1 MPKIVRIQNQ
11 EQPEQKEPDVQ
22 VICRK
27 HNIGRHDLINVA
39 TVVARV
45 GELTPKA
52 ALIKLEEADNIQEF
66 VEQLKLKHAFNE
78 ADEKSLDI

>member
-1 MPKIVRIQNQ
+1 MPKIVRIKNQ

-39 TVVARV
+39 TVVAIV
-45 GELTPKA
+45 GELTPKE
-52 ALIKLEEADNIQEF
+52 ALIKL
-66 VEQLKLKHAFNE
+66 
-78 ADEKSLDI
+78 